1 VVAESADA
9 DARSRAQRHGRAGGG
24 RARKGGGTEFT
35 DLRSISLPT
44 DWNLVGATGDL
55 MLAILEP
62 LCRGVPP
69 PAWHGLGEPQRRRD
83 RRPREGM
90 VLYGVPWRAG
100 EGDSTTTSSRMKPR
114 GWGIQATTLGQ
125 RLLR

>member
-1 VVAESADA
+1 MQMRDLGHRGTDA
-9 DARSRAQRHGRAGGG
+9 WVE
-24 RARKGGGTEFT
+24 GGGTEFT

-44 DWNLVGATGDL
+44 DWSLVGATGDL
-55 MLAILEP
+55 VLAILEP
-62 LCRGVPP
+62 LRRRVPP

-90 VLYGVPWRAG
+90 VLCGVPWRAG
-100 EGDSTTTSSRMKPR
+100 EEDSATTLGRMKPR